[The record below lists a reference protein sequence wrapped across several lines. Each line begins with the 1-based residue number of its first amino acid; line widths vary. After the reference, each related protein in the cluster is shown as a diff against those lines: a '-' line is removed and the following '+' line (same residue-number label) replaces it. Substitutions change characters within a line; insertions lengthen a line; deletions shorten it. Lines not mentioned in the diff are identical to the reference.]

1 MKERAIPALVSLL
14 MISAARASD
23 MVSTFH
29 FNPSLSSEANP
40 LVAWWGVGAPSL
52 VLINISTVVAL
63 LLIPLFLY
71 WRFSPAPLATKP
83 ATPRDFICQQI
94 YGRSLSTPEFHRAM
108 FMAWPLPKN
117 WLQAARWFG
126 FVITGTIAVASFHA
140 AFSWWA
146 AHEWNLQ
153 WYNHLRYRT
162 AIGGYPSLEII
173 SAMMAGIVIAKHY
186 CRMEFESFK
195 RQSAAGARC
204 GG

>member
-23 MVSTFH
+23 IASTFH

-40 LVAWWGVGAPSL
+40 LVAWWGASAPTL
-52 VLINISTVVAL
+52 VLVNIGTVVAF

-71 WRFSPAPLATKP
+71 WRYAPAPLATKP
-83 ATPRDFICQQI
+83 ATAREFICQQL
-94 YGRSLSTPEFHRAM
+94 YGRTLSTPEFHRAM

-117 WLQAARWFG
+117 WLQAVRWFG
-126 FVITGTIAVASFHA
+126 FVITGTMAFASFHA

-146 AHEWNLQ
+146 AHEWDLQ

-173 SAMMAGIVIAKHY
+173 SAMTAGIFIAKHY

-195 RQSAAGARC
+195 RQSATEADR
-204 GG
+204 